1 MADKKEK
8 KAKKPDPKK
17 DSYLLGGARATN
29 AGKKANPLSGF
40 KKKPASKK
48 NKK

>member
-1 MADKKEK
+1 MAKKKEPK
-8 KAKKPDPKK
+8 KKPNAKK

-40 KKKPASKK
+40 KKKPAAKK
-48 NKK
+48 AKKK